1 MKRYPYLSLS
11 FFFAA
16 VMALITAD
24 AAFADTAP
32 LRKYPGDAA
41 PLPGTVDPRYKPSPE
56 ALEALKALPPLPLA
70 AIGVVDTEGGFC
82 TGTMVGPRLVL
93 TAAHCI
99 FNSFGR
105 VRLPKRFLA
114 GHADDSTLATA
125 KVIEAYLPPGFNP
138 RRFKKTIEIDG
149 LDWALLELE
158 QDISPLT
165 GIVDIAV
172 FDRRQYKRLIGGAH
186 GFVQVG
192 YGQEE
197 GDRATVRAG
206 CGVIEAWDDNT
217 FGHVCGSV
225 HGDSGGPDLVFHDGR
240 WQIIGIESAEVNT
253 DAIEGLDVAVSASA
267 FAAEAARLR

>member
-1 MKRYPYLSLS
+1 MFLFL
-11 FFFAA
+11 
-16 VMALITAD
+16 
-24 AAFADTAP
+24 AAFAILAPGGGLRADSAP

-56 ALEALKALPPLPLA
+56 ALEALKTLPPLPLA

-82 TGTMVGPRLVL
+82 TGTMVGPKLVL
-93 TAAHCI
+93 TAAHCV

-114 GHADDSTLATA
+114 GHSEDSTLATA
-125 KVIEAYLPPGFNP
+125 KVVEAYLPPGFSP
-138 RRFKKTIEIDG
+138 GRFKKTIEIDG
-149 LDWALLELE
+149 LDWALLELD
-158 QDISPLT
+158 QDISRLT

-172 FDRRQYKRLIGGAH
+172 FDRGQYKRLIGGAR

-192 YGQEE
+192 YGQEK
-197 GDRATVRAG
+197 GDRVTIRAG

-217 FGHVCGSV
+217 FGHVCGTV
-225 HGDSGGPDLVFHDGR
+225 HGDSGGPDLVFLDGR

-253 DAIEGLDVAVSASA
+253 DAIEGLDVAVSARA
-267 FAAEAARLR
+267 FAGEAARLR